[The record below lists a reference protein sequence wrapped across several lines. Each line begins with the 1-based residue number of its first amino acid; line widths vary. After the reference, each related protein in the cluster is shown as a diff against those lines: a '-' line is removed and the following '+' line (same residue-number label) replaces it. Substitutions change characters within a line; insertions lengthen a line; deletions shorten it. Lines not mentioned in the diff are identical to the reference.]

1 MNKYIDILINDN
13 AQMWSRVDGLPCISK
28 FDDDYC
34 YTICLFGKGNDSFVS
49 INVDKIKGADYL
61 SNIFSDKVPNQ
72 DPKFVALQRLYFTAK
87 QSADLIR
94 V

>member
-1 MNKYIDILINDN
+1 LSLSPYFDT
-13 AQMWSRVDGLPCISK
+13 IS
-28 FDDDYC
+28 
-34 YTICLFGKGNDSFVS
+34 IGKGNDSFVS
-49 INVDKIKGADYL
+49 INVDKIKGADYQ

-72 DPKFVALQRLYFTAK
+72 DPKFVVLQRLYFTAK